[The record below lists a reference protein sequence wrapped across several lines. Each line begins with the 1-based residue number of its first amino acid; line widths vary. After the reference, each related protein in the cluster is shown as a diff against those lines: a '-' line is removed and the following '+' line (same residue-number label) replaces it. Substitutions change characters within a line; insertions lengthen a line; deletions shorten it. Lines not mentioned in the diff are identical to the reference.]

1 MTLKITPEPVRSFVT
16 YKQVIQNCSKL
27 TCEKYEHDLSLFFRF
42 MISKR
47 ENRPFDEV
55 DVLELEKID
64 LNYVASIK
72 TEDVYAFLLYLANER
87 DNGDNARARRLSTLR
102 AFYKYHTQKSK
113 TLTDNPVKDIDSPNI
128 KHKLPKYLSID
139 ESLDLLD
146 SVDKGSKTYARDYC
160 MLTLFL
166 NCGMRLSELVNINL
180 TDIKDDF
187 SSLVV
192 TGKGSKQRLVPLSDE
207 AISQINFWMQD
218 RCHLNIKPGNED
230 YLFLNRRG
238 AKLTR
243 VMILYIVKDLAER
256 AGIKKNI
263 SPHTFRHS
271 FATHLLEGGANL
283 RLIQMMLG
291 HENLVTTEIYTHL
304 DLNYLREE
312 VIAHHPRNNKKGG
325 MS

>member
-1 MTLKITPEPVRSFVT
+1 MDFDRVDIIRKYTNWLKLEKGLSDNSKDAYLHDLTLLLDYLDGRGVNPLEVKLDNLIDFVIELGELGLSATSQGRVISGVKSFYRFLLFTDKIETDPTLMLETPKVARKLPEVLTLDEIERMEDA
-16 YKQVIQNCSKL
+16 IDLSKDEGQRNL
-27 TCEKYEHDLSLFFRF
+27 AIIEVLYGSGLRVSELINLKLSNVHIDEKY
-42 MISKR
+42 
-47 ENRPFDEV
+47 
-55 DVLELEKID
+55 
-64 LNYVASIK
+64 
-72 TEDVYAFLLYLANER
+72 
-87 DNGDNARARRLSTLR
+87 
-102 AFYKYHTQKSK
+102 
-113 TLTDNPVKDIDSPNI
+113 
-128 KHKLPKYLSID
+128 
-139 ESLDLLD
+139 
-146 SVDKGSKTYARDYC
+146 
-160 MLTLFL
+160 MLV
-166 NCGMRLSELVNINL
+166 E
-180 TDIKDDF
+180 
-187 SSLVV
+187 
-192 TGKGSKQRLVPLSDE
+192 GKGSKQRLVPLSDE
-207 AISQINFWMQD
+207 AIKQIGFWMQD
-218 RCHLNIKPGNED
+218 RCHLQIKPGNED

>member
-1 MTLKITPEPVRSFVT
+1 MLVRHFLLKKKRDCFFMDFDRVDIIRKYTNWLKLEKGLSENSKDAYMHDLNLLLDYLGGHDLNPLDVKLENLIDFVIELGELGLSATSQGRVISGVKSFYRFLLFTDKIETDPTLMLETPKVARKLPEVLTLDEIERMEDA
-16 YKQVIQNCSKL
+16 IDLSKDEGQRNL
-27 TCEKYEHDLSLFFRF
+27 AIIEVLYGSGLRVSELINLKLSNVHVDEKY
-42 MISKR
+42 
-47 ENRPFDEV
+47 
-55 DVLELEKID
+55 
-64 LNYVASIK
+64 
-72 TEDVYAFLLYLANER
+72 
-87 DNGDNARARRLSTLR
+87 
-102 AFYKYHTQKSK
+102 
-113 TLTDNPVKDIDSPNI
+113 
-128 KHKLPKYLSID
+128 
-139 ESLDLLD
+139 
-146 SVDKGSKTYARDYC
+146 
-160 MLTLFL
+160 MLV
-166 NCGMRLSELVNINL
+166 E
-180 TDIKDDF
+180 
-187 SSLVV
+187 
-192 TGKGSKQRLVPLSDE
+192 GKGSKQRLVPLSDE
-207 AISQINFWMQD
+207 AISQMNFWMQD

-271 FATHLLEGGANL
+271 FATHLLEGGASL